1 MANDGKLREYLR
13 LATAELQSVHRRM
26 DEMEARRHEP
36 IAIVAMSCRLP
47 GGVNDPEQLWRLVAE
62 GRDAMSEFPADRSW
76 DLERLYD
83 PDPER
88 AGTCYVRTGGFLTD
102 AGDFDAGFFGMSPRE
117 ALATD
122 PQQRLL
128 LETSWELLEQ
138 AGLDPA
144 TLRGSETGVFVGAA
158 STGYGVG
165 PAGFPD
171 GVEGHLLTGGS
182 TAVMSGRIA
191 YVLGLEGPAVT
202 LDTACSSSLVALHLA
217 CESLRRGECA
227 LAISGGAT
235 IIFTPEI
242 FVEFSRQRGLA
253 RDGRCKAFA
262 EAADGTAFAEGVGL
276 LLLERLSDARR
287 HGHRV
292 LAVVRGSAV
301 NQDGASNGLTAPN
314 GPSQQRVIRQALVD
328 AELSPADVDA
338 VEAHGTGTTLG
349 DPIEAQAL
357 LATYGKDRPQDRPLW
372 LGTVKSNI
380 GHTQAAAG
388 VAGVIKMVMA
398 MRHGVLPR
406 TLHIDTPSS
415 HVDWSA
421 GNVRLLTEPIPWPGG
436 ERPRR
441 AGVSSFGISGTNA
454 HVVLEAVETEH
465 EEPTALALPALP
477 LPISGRSAAGLRAQ
491 AERLRSYLEE
501 REDASLPDV
510 AYSLATARAALEHRA
525 VVTASDRAGLL
536 AGLSQVADGVVSGG
550 KLAFLFTGQGSQRV
564 GMGRELVAAYPVFAE
579 HLAAVCARL
588 DPLLER
594 PLTEVMWERPELL
607 DQTGYTQAALFA
619 VEVALYRLVESWG
632 VVPDFLL
639 GHSIG
644 EVAAAHAAG
653 VLSLDDACAL
663 VAARGRL
670 MQALPTGGAM
680 VAVQA
685 GEEEAR
691 RILAEAGEEDAGQ
704 VLAGAGGV
712 VIAAVNGPASVV
724 LSGDEEAVLRVAD
737 RFAKSRRLPV
747 SHAFHSPRMEPMLA
761 AFREV
766 TEGLSYGSA
775 SVPVVSN
782 VTGAPVREFT
792 AEYWVRHVREAVRFA
807 DGVAFLHGQ
816 DVRTFVE
823 LGPDGVLSGM
833 GQECVPEPQDGRGPV
848 FVPALR
854 RGRDEAEQVVTAV
867 GQAHA
872 GGAAVDWERFFAGT
886 GARRVD
892 LPTYAFQHRRY
903 WLNPAQS
910 SGDPSSIG
918 LDAPGHPLLGAG
930 VELPDSGGFLFTARL
945 SLASHPWLADHVVGE
960 AAVFPGT
967 GLVELAIRA
976 ADQVG
981 CGKVEEL
988 TLERPL
994 LVPGHGSV
1002 RLQIVVSDPDDSG
1015 TRTITIYSQ
1024 TDDAPWDRHAT
1035 GALAPASPV
1044 SGSLGSSGFPAAA
1057 FEASSWPP
1065 ADAQQVEVDG
1075 LYERLADLGLPYG
1088 PTFRG
1093 LRAAWTRGE
1102 EVFAE
1107 IELPEQ
1113 AAADAARFGL
1123 HPALLDAALHAF
1135 GFSPASAEHTA
1146 LPFTW
1151 ADVELHAAGASSLR
1165 VRVTPM
1171 GEDSFRLEAADPLG
1185 QPVVS
1190 IGSLVLRQITLDT
1203 LSGPRPGAERSLYR
1217 LDWTPIPAE
1226 PVSLA
1231 RCWTIGGGE
1240 IVGAEAYDD
1249 LAALLRAIDSG
1260 EDPPELVIVNPDVTN
1275 RADATATTATDAAT
1289 ADATVDAT
1297 AAAVRLAVHRALDLV
1312 RTWIADPRLAD
1323 SRLLF
1328 VTRKAMAPDSG
1339 RDLAGAA
1346 VWGLVRSAQAE
1357 NPGQFVLLDL
1367 DDRNDRNNRNDR
1379 DDLSDHAA
1387 AGLIAAAAFSGE
1399 PQLVLREGN
1408 LLAARLTPAP
1418 DPGLTPPADGAAWR
1432 LDSRAKGTLDGL
1444 AFVDAPEAVAP
1455 LRPGEI
1461 RIAVRAAGMNFRDV
1475 LNALG
1480 MYPGESGAM
1489 GLEGAGVVVEVGSGV
1504 TGFAPGDKVFGLF
1517 DGGAFGPLMVTDHR
1531 QAAPMPAGWSFA
1543 EAASVP
1549 VAFLTAY
1556 YGLVDMAGLQAG
1568 DRVLVHAAAGGVGMA
1583 AVQLARWLGAE
1594 VFGTASPGKWTS
1606 TTLDDAHVASS
1617 RTLEFAEKFGQV
1629 DVVLNSLA
1637 GEFIDASLGMLSAGG
1652 RFVEM
1657 GKTDIRDTEPI
1668 APGVRYTPFD
1678 LVEAGPE
1685 RIGHMLREI
1694 LRLFEQGE
1702 IQPLPMRAWDL
1713 RRAPEAFRYMSQAR
1727 HIGKVVL
1734 TVPAPLDPEGTVL
1747 VTGGTGALGRLV
1759 ARHLV
1764 ARHGVRDLLLTSR
1777 RGAAVE
1783 GAEKL
1788 RAELAELGARVEI
1801 AACDVADRD
1810 ALAELLAGR
1819 PLTAV
1824 VHAAG
1829 VLDDGPITALSPERM
1844 DGVLRPKADAALN
1857 LHELTHDLDLS
1868 AFVMFSSAAGTMGSA
1883 GQGNYAAA
1891 NAFLDALAH
1900 RLRTQGLPAT
1910 SLAWGPWTGGGGM
1923 LDTLAEAE
1931 VARMAREGIVPFTPE
1946 TGLALFDTAL
1956 LRPEA
1961 ALVPIRLDVKALS
1974 ARGDSLPP
1982 MLSELVRA
1990 RPRRAASAE
1999 RGSGAGLQARLA
2011 GLPEPERRRI
2021 LLDLVLDQVTAV
2033 LGHASA
2039 EEVDPHRPFDE
2050 LGFDSLTAVELRNR
2064 LNAAVD
2070 RRLPST
2076 LAFDHASPIALAE
2089 YLLTEIAPDDR
2100 PTGERALEELDR
2112 LGRLLGALTPDEETR
2127 STVTARL
2134 RGLLAQWRGEQA
2146 DTGQT
2151 VESASADELFALIDK
2166 GL

>member
-1 MANDGKLREYLR
+1 MANDDKLREYLR
-13 LATAELQSVHRRM
+13 LATAELRSVHRRM

-47 GGVNDPEQLWRLVAE
+47 GGVRDPEQLWRLVAE

-83 PDPER
+83 PDPEH
-88 AGTCYVRTGGFLTD
+88 AGTCYVSTGGFLRD
-102 AGDFDAGFFGMSPRE
+102 VGDFDAGFFGMSPRE

-144 TLRGSETGVFVGAA
+144 ALKGSETGVFVGAA
-158 STGYGVG
+158 SSGYGVG

-191 YVLGLEGPAVT
+191 YALGLEGPAVT

-287 HGHRV
+287 LGHRV

-314 GPSQQRVIRQALVD
+314 GPSQQRVIRQALID

-338 VEAHGTGTTLG
+338 VEAHGTGTMLG

-357 LATYGKDRPQDRPLW
+357 LATYGQDRPHDRPLW

-398 MRHGVLPR
+398 MRHGVLPK
-406 TLHIDTPSS
+406 TLHVDTPSS

-421 GNVRLLTEPIPWPGG
+421 GNVRLLTEPAPWPGG
-436 ERPRR
+436 DRPRR

-454 HVVLEAVETEH
+454 HVVLEGVEAEHAEPRELPDSAV
-465 EEPTALALPALP
+465 PML
-477 LPISGRSAAGLRAQ
+477 ISGKSAAALRAQ
-491 AERLRSYLEE
+491 AVRLKSYLEE
-501 REDASLPDV
+501 REDLALPDV
-510 AYSLATARAALEHRA
+510 AYSLATTRAGLEHRA

-536 AGLSQVADGVVSGG
+536 AGLSQPSDGVVSGG

-564 GMGRELVAAYPVFAE
+564 GMGLELAAAYPVFAE
-579 HLAAVCARL
+579 HLAASCARL
-588 DPLLER
+588 DPLLEH
-594 PLTEVMWERPELL
+594 PLMEVMGERPDLL

-644 EVAAAHAAG
+644 ELAAAHAAG
-653 VLSLDDACAL
+653 VLSLEDACAL

-670 MQALPTGGAM
+670 MQALPSGGAM
-680 VAVQA
+680 IAVQA
-685 GEEEAR
+685 GEEQAG
-691 RILAEAGEEDAGQ
+691 RILAETPD
-704 VLAGAGGV
+704 VAGAV

-724 LSGDEEAVLRVAD
+724 LSGDEQAVTRVAG

-747 SHAFHSPRMEPMLA
+747 SHAFHSPRMEPMLD

-766 TEGLSYGSA
+766 AEGLSYGSA
-775 SVPVVSN
+775 SIPVVSN
-782 VTGAPVREFT
+782 LTGEPVREFS

-807 DGVAFLHGQ
+807 DGIAFLHEQ

-823 LGPDGVLSGM
+823 LGPDGVLSGL
-833 GQECVPEPQDGRGPV
+833 GQECVPESQDARGPV
-848 FVPALR
+848 FVPLLR

-867 GQAHA
+867 GQAYA

-903 WLNPAQS
+903 WLNPAQPG
-910 SGDPSSIG
+910 GDPSSIG
-918 LDAPGHPLLGAG
+918 LDAPDHPLLGAAG
-930 VELPDSGGFLFTARL
+930 ELPDSGGFLFTARL
-945 SLASHPWLADHVVGE
+945 SLSTHPWLADHAIGE
-960 AAVFPGT
+960 EVVFPGT

-981 CGKVEEL
+981 CGKLEEL
-988 TLERPL
+988 TLEQPL
-994 LVPGHGSV
+994 LLPERGSV

-1015 TRTITIYSQ
+1015 TRTIKMYSQ
-1024 TDDAPWDRHAT
+1024 AGDAPWDRHAT
-1035 GALAPASPV
+1035 GALAPAAAPA
-1044 SGSLGSSGFPAAA
+1044 GFEPT
-1057 FEASSWPP
+1057 SWPP
-1065 ADAQQVEVDG
+1065 TDAQQVEVDG
-1075 LYERLADLGLPYG
+1075 LYDRLADLGLRYG
-1088 PTFRG
+1088 PAFRG
-1093 LRAAWTRGE
+1093 LRAAWIRGE

-1107 IELPEQ
+1107 VELPEHT
-1113 AAADAARFGL
+1113 AADATRFGL

-1135 GFSPASAEHTA
+1135 GFSSASAEHTA

-1165 VRVTPM
+1165 VRVTPT
-1171 GEDSFRLEAADPLG
+1171 GEDSLRLEAADSLG

-1190 IGSLVLRQITLDT
+1190 IGSLVLRQITLDK
-1203 LSGPRPGAERSLYR
+1203 LASARSGAERSLYH
-1217 LDWTPIPAE
+1217 LDWTPISVEPA
-1226 PVSLA
+1226 SST
-1231 RCWTIGGGE
+1231 RCWVIGGE
-1240 IVGAEAYDD
+1240 VVGAEPYDD
-1249 LAALLRAIDSG
+1249 LSALIRAVESG
-1260 EDPPELVIVNPDVTN
+1260 ASPPEIVIVHPTI
-1275 RADATATTATDAAT
+1275 ADGD
-1289 ADATVDAT
+1289 DSV
-1297 AAAVRLAVHRALDLV
+1297 AAAVHSAVHRALALV
-1312 RTWIADPRLAD
+1312 QVWLANPRLAE

-1328 VTRKAMAPDSG
+1328 LTRKAIAPGDE

-1346 VWGLVRSAQAE
+1346 VWGLIRSAQAE
-1357 NPGQFVLLDL
+1357 NPGQFALLDL
-1367 DDRNDRNNRNDR
+1367 DDHAPSADSI
-1379 DDLSDHAA
+1379 DDHLPSAD
-1387 AGLIAAAAFSGE
+1387 LIAAAALTGE
-1399 PQLVLREGN
+1399 PQLVLREGTV
-1408 LLAARLTPAP
+1408 LAARLAHAP
-1418 DPGLTPPADGAAWR
+1418 DVRLTAPAHAPDVGLTPLAHASGVGLTPSADAAPWR
-1432 LDSRAKGTLDGL
+1432 MDSRAKGTLDGL
-1444 AFVDAPEAVAP
+1444 AFVAAPEAAAP
-1455 LRPGEI
+1455 LKPGEI
-1461 RIAVRAAGMNFRDV
+1461 RIALRAAGMNFRDV

-1489 GLEGAGVVVEVGSGV
+1489 GLEGAGVIAEIGPGV
-1504 TGFAPGDKVFGLF
+1504 IGLAPGDRVMGLF
-1517 DGGAFGPLMVTDHR
+1517 DGGAFGPLIVTDHR
-1531 QAAPMPAGWSFA
+1531 QVARMPAGWSFA

-1556 YGLVDMAGLQAG
+1556 YGLVDLAGVRSG
-1568 DRVLVHAAAGGVGMA
+1568 DRVLIHAAAGGVGMA

-1594 VFGTASPGKWTS
+1594 VFGTASAGKWGAL
-1606 TTLDDAHVASS
+1606 TLDEDHVASS
-1617 RTLEFAEKFGQV
+1617 RTLDFAEKFGSV

-1637 GEFIDASLGMLSAGG
+1637 GEFIDASLGLLSEGG

-1657 GKTDIRDTEPI
+1657 GKTDLRSPDTI
-1668 APGVRYTPFD
+1668 APGVHYRPFD
-1678 LVEAGPE
+1678 LVEAGPD
-1685 RIGHMLREI
+1685 RTGHMLREI
-1694 LRLFEQGE
+1694 LDLFEQGE
-1702 IQPLPMRAWDL
+1702 IQPLPVTAWDL
-1713 RRAPEAFRYMSQAR
+1713 RRAPEAFRFMSQAR

-1734 TVPAPLDPEGTVL
+1734 TIPAPLDLDGTVL
-1747 VTGGTGALGRLV
+1747 VTGGTGGLGKLL

-1777 RGAAVE
+1777 RGTAVE

-1810 ALAELLAGR
+1810 ALAALIAGR
-1819 PLTAV
+1819 TLTAV

-1829 VLDDGPITALSPERM
+1829 VLDDGPITSLTPERL

-1857 LHELTHDLDLS
+1857 LHALTRDLDLS

-1900 RLRTQGLPAT
+1900 RRRAQGLPAT
-1910 SLAWGPWTGGGGM
+1910 SLAWGPWTGSGGM
-1923 LDTLAEAE
+1923 LDTLADAE
-1931 VARMAREGIVPFTPE
+1931 VARMARDGIIPFTPE
-1946 TGLALFDTAL
+1946 TGLSLFDTAL
-1956 LRPEA
+1956 LRPEP
-1961 ALVPIRLDVKALS
+1961 ALVPIRLDPKAMS
-1974 ARGDSLPP
+1974 ARGDALPP
-1982 MLSELVRA
+1982 MLRELVRA
-1990 RPRRAASAE
+1990 RPRRAASTD
-1999 RGSGAGLQARLA
+1999 RGTGPSLKDKLT
-2011 GLPEPERRRI
+2011 GLPEPDRRKI

-2033 LGHASA
+2033 LGHTSA
-2039 EEVDPHRPFDE
+2039 DEVDPHRPFDE

-2064 LNAAVD
+2064 LNTAVD
-2070 RRLPST
+2070 RRLPTT
-2076 LAFDHASPIALAE
+2076 LAFDHATPIALAE
-2089 YLLTEIAPDDR
+2089 YLLTEIAPADR

-2146 DTGQT
+2146 DPGQA

>member
-1 MANDGKLREYLR
+1 MANDDKLREYLR
-13 LATAELQSVHRRM
+13 LATAELRSVHRRM

-47 GGVNDPEQLWRLVAE
+47 GGVRDPEHLWRLVAE

-83 PDPER
+83 PDPEHT
-88 AGTCYVRTGGFLTD
+88 GTCYVSTGGFVRD
-102 AGDFDAGFFGMSPRE
+102 VGDFDAGFFGMSPRE

-144 TLRGSETGVFVGAA
+144 ALKGSETGVFVGAA
-158 STGYGVG
+158 SSGYGVG

-191 YVLGLEGPAVT
+191 YALGLEGPAVT

-276 LLLERLSDARR
+276 VLLERLSDARR
-287 HGHRV
+287 LGHRV

-314 GPSQQRVIRQALVD
+314 GPSQQRVIRQALID
-328 AELSPADVDA
+328 AELSPLDVDA
-338 VEAHGTGTTLG
+338 VEAHGTGTMLG

-357 LATYGKDRPQDRPLW
+357 LATYGQERPRDRPLW

-398 MRHGVLPR
+398 MRHGVLPK
-406 TLHIDTPSS
+406 TLHVDTPTS

-421 GNVRLLTEPIPWPGG
+421 GNVRLLTEPVPWPGG
-436 ERPRR
+436 DRPRR

-454 HVVLEAVETEH
+454 HVVLEGVEAEHTEPR
-465 EEPTALALPALP
+465 ELARSAMPML
-477 LPISGRSAAGLRAQ
+477 ISGRSPAALRAQ
-491 AERLRSYLEE
+491 AERLKTYLEE
-501 REDASLPDV
+501 REDLALPDV
-510 AYSLATARAALEHRA
+510 AYSLATTRAGLEHRA
-525 VVTASDRAGLL
+525 VVTAPDRAGLL
-536 AGLSQVADGVVSGG
+536 AGLSQVTDGVVSGG

-564 GMGRELVAAYPVFAE
+564 GMGLELAATYPVFAE
-579 HLAAVCARL
+579 HLAASCARL
-588 DPLLER
+588 DPWLEHPLMEVMGER
-594 PLTEVMWERPELL
+594 PDLL

-644 EVAAAHAAG
+644 ELAAAHAAG
-653 VLSLDDACAL
+653 VLSLEDACTL

-670 MQALPTGGAM
+670 MQALPAGGAM

-685 GEEEAR
+685 GEEEAG
-691 RILAEAGEEDAGQ
+691 RILAETPD
-704 VLAGAGGV
+704 VDGAV

-724 LSGDEEAVLRVAD
+724 LSGDEQAVTRAAG

-747 SHAFHSPRMEPMLA
+747 SHAFHSPRMEPMLD

-766 TEGLSYGSA
+766 AEGLSYGSA

-782 VTGAPVREFT
+782 LTGEPVREFS

-807 DGVAFLHGQ
+807 DGIAFLHER

-823 LGPDGVLSGM
+823 LGPDGVLSGL

-848 FVPALR
+848 FVPLLR
-854 RGRDEAEQVVTAV
+854 RGRGEAEQVVTAV
-867 GQAHA
+867 GQAYA

-910 SGDPSSIG
+910 GGDPSSIG
-918 LDAPGHPLLGAG
+918 LDAPDHPLLGAA
-930 VELPDSGGFLFTARL
+930 VELPDSGGFLFTAQL
-945 SLASHPWLADHVVGE
+945 SLSSHPWLADHAIGE
-960 AAVFPGT
+960 EVVFPGT

-981 CGKVEEL
+981 CGKLEEL
-988 TLERPL
+988 TLEQPL
-994 LVPGHGSV
+994 LLPERGSV

-1015 TRTITIYSQ
+1015 TRTIRMYSQ
-1024 TDDAPWDRHAT
+1024 SGDAPWDRHAT
-1035 GALAPASPV
+1035 GALAPAAAPA
-1044 SGSLGSSGFPAAA
+1044 GFEPA
-1057 FEASSWPP
+1057 SWPP
-1065 ADAQQVEVDG
+1065 SDAQQVEVDG
-1075 LYERLADLGLPYG
+1075 LYDRLADLGLRYG
-1088 PTFRG
+1088 PAFRG

-1107 IELPEQ
+1107 VELPEH
-1113 AAADAARFGL
+1113 AAAEATRFGL

-1135 GFSPASAEHTA
+1135 GFSSASAEHTA

-1165 VRVTPM
+1165 VRVTPT
-1171 GEDSFRLEAADPLG
+1171 GEDSLRLEAADALG

-1190 IGSLVLRQITLDT
+1190 IGSLVMRQITLDK
-1203 LSGPRPGAERSLYR
+1203 LASARSGAERSLYH
-1217 LDWTPIPAE
+1217 LDWTPISVEPGSSTRCWAIGGEVAGAE
-1226 PVSLA
+1226 P
-1231 RCWTIGGGE
+1231 
-1240 IVGAEAYDD
+1240 YDD
-1249 LAALLRAIDSG
+1249 LAALIRAVESG
-1260 EDPPELVIVNPDVTN
+1260 ASPPEIVIVHPAVTAG
-1275 RADATATTATDAAT
+1275 ADTVAVTDTGDSVAVTDTEDSVAA
-1289 ADATVDAT
+1289 ADTGDSV
-1297 AAAVRLAVHRALDLV
+1297 AAAVHSAVHRALGLV
-1312 RTWIADPRLAD
+1312 QVWLADPRLAE
-1323 SRLLF
+1323 SRLVFL
-1328 VTRKAMAPDSG
+1328 TRKAIAPDDG

-1346 VWGLVRSAQAE
+1346 VWGLIRSAQAE
-1357 NPGQFVLLDL
+1357 NPGQFALLDL
-1367 DDRNDRNNRNDR
+1367 DDHVPPADSI
-1379 DDLSDHAA
+1379 DDHLPAA
-1387 AGLIAAAAFSGE
+1387 DLIAAAALSGE
-1399 PQLVLREGN
+1399 PQLVLREGAV
-1408 LLAARLTPAP
+1408 LAARLAHAP
-1418 DPGLTPPADGAAWR
+1418 DAGLTPPADAATWR
-1432 LDSRAKGTLDGL
+1432 MDSRAKGTLDGL
-1444 AFVDAPEAVAP
+1444 AFVDAPEAAAP
-1455 LRPGEI
+1455 LKPGEI
-1461 RIAVRAAGMNFRDV
+1461 RIALRAAGMNFRDV

-1489 GLEGAGVVVEVGSGV
+1489 GLEGAGVIAEIGPGV
-1504 TGFAPGDKVFGLF
+1504 TGFAPGDRVMGLF
-1517 DGGAFGPLMVTDHR
+1517 DGGAFGPLIVTDHR
-1531 QAAPMPAGWSFA
+1531 QVAPMPAGWSFA

-1556 YGLVDMAGLQAG
+1556 YGLVDLAGVRSG
-1568 DRVLVHAAAGGVGMA
+1568 DRVLIHAAAGGVGMA
-1583 AVQLARWLGAE
+1583 AVQLARRLGAE
-1594 VFGTASPGKWTS
+1594 VFGTASPGKWGAL
-1606 TTLDDAHVASS
+1606 TLDEDHVASS
-1617 RTLEFAEKFGQV
+1617 RTLDFAQKFGQV

-1637 GEFIDASLGMLSAGG
+1637 GEFIDASLGLLSEGG

-1657 GKTDIRDTEPI
+1657 GKTDLRTPDTI
-1668 APGVRYTPFD
+1668 APGVHYRPFD
-1678 LVEAGPE
+1678 LVEAGPD
-1685 RIGHMLREI
+1685 RTGHMLREI
-1694 LRLFEQGE
+1694 LDLFERAE
-1702 IQPLPMRAWDL
+1702 IQPLPVTAWDL
-1713 RRAPEAFRYMSQAR
+1713 RRAPEAFRFMSQAR
-1727 HIGKVVL
+1727 HIGKVAL
-1734 TVPAPLDPEGTVL
+1734 TIPAPFDLDGTVL
-1747 VTGGTGALGRLV
+1747 VTGGTGGLGKLL

-1777 RGAAVE
+1777 RGTAVE

-1810 ALAELLAGR
+1810 ALAALIAGR

-1829 VLDDGPITALSPERM
+1829 VLDDGPITSLTPERL

-1857 LHELTHDLDLS
+1857 LHELTRGLDLS
-1868 AFVMFSSAAGTMGSA
+1868 AFVMFSSAAGTMGSS

-1900 RLRTQGLPAT
+1900 RRRAKGLPAT
-1910 SLAWGPWTGGGGM
+1910 SLAWGPWTGSGGM
-1923 LDTLAEAE
+1923 LDTLADAE
-1931 VARMAREGIVPFTPE
+1931 VARMARDGIIPFTPE
-1946 TGLALFDTAL
+1946 TGLSLFDTAL

-1961 ALVPIRLDVKALS
+1961 ALVPMRLDTKAMS

-1982 MLSELVRA
+1982 MLRELVRT
-1990 RPRRAASAE
+1990 RPRRAASTG
-1999 RGSGAGLQARLA
+1999 RGTGPSLKDRLA
-2011 GLPEPERRRI
+2011 GLPEPDRRKI

-2033 LGHASA
+2033 LGHTSA
-2039 EEVDPHRPFDE
+2039 DEVDPHRPFDE

-2064 LNAAVD
+2064 LNTAVD
-2070 RRLPST
+2070 RRLPT
-2076 LAFDHASPIALAE
+2076 TVAFDHATPIALAE
-2089 YLLTEIAPDDR
+2089 YLLTEIAPADR

-2146 DTGQT
+2146 DPGRT